1 MAAIPV
7 IRRCI
12 QARPIVNILMT
23 TSTVTAHSLLEKC
36 LPPGVLLQF
45 APVDTPLA
53 VERFLS
59 HWHPQAAIFMES
71 ELWPNLLL
79 ASALKGMPLALLNA
93 RMSAKSFER
102 WSLPPARSLVAAM
115 LLQFSLIT
123 PLSTKE
129 AVRFQILGASPL
141 VIHFA
146 GNLKYACGAGDANKK
161 FGLSLELKNALVG
174 RQIWLAASTH
184 VEEEEAII
192 RIHQNLSNWLPSL
205 LTIIAP
211 RHPARGHSIRT
222 QLQQQGFDVAQRSQ
236 GDPVLTST
244 DVYIA
249 DTLGELKEFYSLAP
263 VAFVGGSL
271 VKGLS
276 GHNLAEAAAAGCVVL
291 TGHYIGHFQEM
302 LLELQKIAP
311 LSVQQVDGEQE
322 LLHVLHNL
330 LGKGA
335 SLRPRRDAAQ
345 FAFAAAADGVV
356 LRVWNVLNSVILDQ
370 TFGRAAS
377 DASQWLEEDKAFV
390 G

>member
-1 MAAIPV
+1 MAVKTMMVREGGWGALLYACCISPLFYLRLLSRRATGREQYLTWSVRCGYPSLSRPSGPLLWFHAVSIGEGMAAIPV
-7 IRRCI
+7 ICRCI

-59 HWHPQAAIFMES
+59 HWHPQAAVFMES

-79 ASALKGMPLALLNA
+79 ASALKG
-93 RMSAKSFER
+93 
-102 WSLPPARSLVAAM
+102 
-115 LLQFSLIT
+115 
-123 PLSTKE
+123 STKE
-129 AVRFQILGASPL
+129 AVRFQILGASPF

-192 RIHQNLSNWLPSL
+192 RIHQNLSSWLPSL

-222 QLQQQGFDVAQRSQ
+222 QLQQQGFHVAQRSQ

-271 VKGLS
+271 VEGLS

-291 TGHYIGHFQEM
+291 TGHCTCAW
-302 LLELQKIAP
+302 LLLLFKLPPVSP
-311 LSVQQVDGEQE
+311 LFSR
-322 LLHVLHNL
+322 
-330 LGKGA
+330 A
-335 SLRPRRDAAQ
+335 
-345 FAFAAAADGVV
+345 
-356 LRVWNVLNSVILDQ
+356 ITLD
-370 TFGRAAS
+370 TFKKCCWSFKR
-377 DASQWLEEDKAFV
+377 
-390 G
+390 